1 MDNIR
6 GKTIAITGAARG
18 IGYATAKALLAR
30 GARVVIGDR
39 DVAFQESAVADLT
52 KLGQVSGYPLD
63 VTDRES
69 FATFLDKARTD
80 GGGHIDVL
88 INNAG
93 VMPIGPFLEQSEQAI
108 RSSIE
113 VNLYG
118 VITGCQLALPDMI
131 ARRSGHI
138 INIASLSGLIPV
150 PGQVVYVG
158 AKFGVVGL
166 SAALADEVAPHGV
179 DVSVIMPPFTNTEL
193 ISGTKIRRRHQA
205 GRARG
210 HRGSGRQDP
219 GQAENPCLRAHSAA
233 FHRTGRA
240 DARPARPP
248 VAQQATRPR
257 HRVPDLRPHR
267 SAGLRAARAGRS
279 GRRGIVRSGSASI
292 ASIRVEELVGRQ
304 PLIVGGPDEDDVHEL
319 SVLGHVHPDRR
330 HRFEALA
337 DLGTRRRIEP
347 DDELLVGLVVVES
360 PTALDDSGVEALQTL
375 DELDAV
381 GPSRP
386 EPLRVS
392 SSASRVARRLSRRA
406 LFASVFLDT

>member
-1 MDNIR
+1 MDKTR

-80 GGGHIDVL
+80 GDGHVDVL

-166 SAALADEVAPHGV
+166 SATR
-179 DVSVIMPPFTNTEL
+179 S
-193 ISGTKIRRRHQA
+193 RRTVWT
-205 GRARG
+205 
-210 HRGSGRQDP
+210 S
-219 GQAENPCLRAHSAA
+219 
-233 FHRTGRA
+233 
-240 DARPARPP
+240 
-248 VAQQATRPR
+248 
-257 HRVPDLRPHR
+257 R
-267 SAGLRAARAGRS
+267 SS
-279 GRRGIVRSGSASI
+279 CRR
-292 ASIRVEELVGRQ
+292 
-304 PLIVGGPDEDDVHEL
+304 
-319 SVLGHVHPDRR
+319 
-330 HRFEALA
+330 
-337 DLGTRRRIEP
+337 
-347 DDELLVGLVVVES
+347 S
-360 PTALDDSGVEALQTL
+360 PT
-375 DELDAV
+375 
-381 GPSRP
+381 PS
-386 EPLRVS
+386 
-392 SSASRVARRLSRRA
+392 
-406 LFASVFLDT
+406 

>member
-1 MDNIR
+1 MSASLVS
-6 GKTIAITGAARG
+6 KAALVTGAARG
-18 IGYATAKALLAR
+18 IGFATAKALLGR

-80 GGGHIDVL
+80 GQGHIDVL

-93 VMPIGPFLEQSEQAI
+93 VMPIGPFLEQSETAI

-131 ARRSGHI
+131 ERRSGHI

-166 SAALADEVAPHGV
+166 SAALADEVAPQGV

-193 ISGTKIRRRHQA
+193 ISGTKSSGAIKPVEPEDIAAAVIKTLEKPKTHVSVPTPLRFTAQA
-205 GRARG
+205 
-210 HRGSGRQDP
+210 
-219 GQAENPCLRAHSAA
+219 
-233 FHRTGRA
+233 
-240 DARPARPP
+240 
-248 VAQQATRPR
+248 AQMLGPR
-257 HRVPDLRPHR
+257 
-267 SAGLRAARAGRS
+267 
-279 GRRGIVRSGSASI
+279 GRRWLNKR
-292 ASIRVEELVGRQ
+292 
-304 PLIVGGPDEDDVHEL
+304 
-319 SVLGHVHPDRR
+319 LGLYTVFLDFDRI
-330 HRFEALA
+330 
-337 DLGTRRRIEP
+337 TRETYEKRAQAAQ
-347 DDELLVGLVVVES
+347 GVVES
-360 PTALDDSGVEALQTL
+360 PD
-375 DELDAV
+375 
-381 GPSRP
+381 R
-386 EPLRVS
+386 
-392 SSASRVARRLSRRA
+392 
-406 LFASVFLDT
+406 

>member
-1 MDNIR
+1 LTPVKFDHIDNVIR
-6 GKTIAITGAARG
+6 GRTIAITGAARG
-18 IGYATAKALLAR
+18 IGFATAKALLAR

-52 KLGQVSGYPLD
+52 ALGPVSGYPLD
-63 VTDRES
+63 VTDRDS

-93 VMPIGPFLEQSEQAI
+93 VMPIGPFLDQSEQAI

-131 ARRSGHI
+131 ARGRGHV

-193 ISGTKIRRRHQA
+193 IAGTA
-205 GRARG
+205 
-210 HRGSGRQDP
+210 
-219 GQAENPCLRAHSAA
+219 
-233 FHRTGRA
+233 
-240 DARPARPP
+240 
-248 VAQQATRPR
+248 
-257 HRVPDLRPHR
+257 
-267 SAGLRAARAGRS
+267 
-279 GRRGIVRSGSASI
+279 SGSAIKPVEPADI
-292 ASIRVEELVGRQ
+292 AAAVIKTLKKPKTHVSVPAPLRFTAQAAQMLGPRGRRW
-304 PLIVGGPDEDDVHEL
+304 LNKRLGLD
-319 SVLGHVHPDRR
+319 SVFLNFDREKR
-330 HRFEALA
+330 ESYE
-337 DLGTRRRIEP
+337 RRARAAQ
-347 DDELLVGLVVVES
+347 GVVES
-360 PTALDDSGVEALQTL
+360 PD
-375 DELDAV
+375 
-381 GPSRP
+381 R
-386 EPLRVS
+386 
-392 SSASRVARRLSRRA
+392 
-406 LFASVFLDT
+406 

>member
-1 MDNIR
+1 MPFGLAVGETDNHGRGHNTSDSNLTPVKFGHMDKAR

-18 IGYATAKALLAR
+18 SGYATAKALLAR

-52 KLGQVSGYPLD
+52 RLGQASGYPLD

-80 GGGHIDVL
+80 GHGHIDVL

-131 ARRSGHI
+131 GRRSGHI
-138 INIASLSGLIPV
+138 INIASLSGLIPI

-193 ISGTKIRRRHQA
+193 ISGTKSGGAIKPVEPEDIAAAVIKTLEKPKTHVSVPTPLRFTAQA
-205 GRARG
+205 
-210 HRGSGRQDP
+210 
-219 GQAENPCLRAHSAA
+219 
-233 FHRTGRA
+233 
-240 DARPARPP
+240 
-248 VAQQATRPR
+248 AQMLGPR
-257 HRVPDLRPHR
+257 
-267 SAGLRAARAGRS
+267 
-279 GRRGIVRSGSASI
+279 GRRWLNKR
-292 ASIRVEELVGRQ
+292 
-304 PLIVGGPDEDDVHEL
+304 
-319 SVLGHVHPDRR
+319 LGFD
-330 HRFEALA
+330 
-337 DLGTRRRIEP
+337 
-347 DDELLVGLVVVES
+347 
-360 PTALDDSGVEALQTL
+360 
-375 DELDAV
+375 
-381 GPSRP
+381 
-386 EPLRVS
+386 
-392 SSASRVARRLSRRA
+392 
-406 LFASVFLDT
+406 SVFLNFDRTARQSYESRAVAAQGVVEGNEKG

>member
-1 MDNIR
+1 MDNIS

-18 IGYATAKALLAR
+18 IGFATAKALLAR

-39 DVAFQESAVADLT
+39 EVAFQESAVADLT
-52 KLGQVSGYPLD
+52 KLGPVSGYPLD

-80 GGGHIDVL
+80 GGGHIDGL

-93 VMPIGPFLEQSEQAI
+93 VMPIGPFLDQSEQSI

-131 ARRSGHI
+131 ARRRGHI

-193 ISGTKIRRRHQA
+193 ISGTESGGAIKPVEPEDIAAAIVKTLNKPKTHVSVPAPLRFTAQA
-205 GRARG
+205 
-210 HRGSGRQDP
+210 
-219 GQAENPCLRAHSAA
+219 
-233 FHRTGRA
+233 
-240 DARPARPP
+240 
-248 VAQQATRPR
+248 AQMLGPR
-257 HRVPDLRPHR
+257 
-267 SAGLRAARAGRS
+267 
-279 GRRGIVRSGSASI
+279 GRRWLNKRLGLDSVFMTFDHDKRRSYEQRAQASQ
-292 ASIRVEELVGRQ
+292 G
-304 PLIVGGPDEDDVHEL
+304 
-319 SVLGHVHPDRR
+319 
-330 HRFEALA
+330 
-337 DLGTRRRIEP
+337 
-347 DDELLVGLVVVES
+347 VVES
-360 PTALDDSGVEALQTL
+360 
-375 DELDAV
+375 
-381 GPSRP
+381 
-386 EPLRVS
+386 
-392 SSASRVARRLSRRA
+392 SAEN
-406 LFASVFLDT
+406 